1 MKLKDDL
8 PPATYDEAIKSQG
21 EDLPP
26 ATYDEA
32 IRQEEPPPNTYD
44 EALKSSVV
52 NISDFINNGHPLPPP
67 PLPKDAAVDAVKSQV
82 QAVLNPNIPFS
93 INDALNAR
101 PWVEKNI
108 TGPAMRYVAPVGTE
122 LRNTDIMPEDQ
133 DVLGRTVME
142 TVNSMIPMS
151 PLEAAG
157 YVVSPPATE
166 AGIKGGLLALSKVA
180 PKTALKMVSPII
192 NLGDVDALFSQIKK
206 SVEAKTGF
214 NIPDAT
220 WAPLQDD
227 MARAILKRK
236 MGVSLKQVPLN
247 EPIPAESV
255 VPVQIEGPTSPAGG
269 PIPSQVPVLEGPA
282 PLTIPEVAPGAFPAG
297 PVPVE
302 PPTFDGMALAMRIK
316 QAIGLNP
323 VDALTPEKLQYAYEE
338 GTLPQDLAEKIGLPV
353 AVQQGELS
361 RAKEA
366 AAQRAD
372 IEKAAQA
379 DLEQQAVTAHADAVL
394 GQVAADGE
402 HAIAQQTRAQELLVP
417 EEITGK
423 PIADMSE
430 DEFAALARQAMPEA
444 GGDVIQESYDTAVA
458 DAQDMNLSDGRPVVG
473 TPAELPVDHEF
484 DHLGDEGLDPVVKM
498 DYEAAQAE
506 APGLTEAQ
514 HRSMV
519 KDAID
524 AYAIQPEDVQIKD
537 LKDYALKK
545 EADESNAAFAQAQ
558 NADQLATKGHATP
571 ILNMLWRRKLG
582 RNALKGGDLDASALR
597 GYFTDKGGMTVQQAT
612 ENAYEMGWI
621 PENDEGLFREALDAE
636 IMKRDG
642 LRVRAPDVE
651 YRPASFV
658 GNQEDLFDISGN
670 VNPVAVPTNA
680 PYETAQPI
688 PKQKSVEAKG
698 TEGIS
703 DVGDQLWYNKRN
715 ILARKMGWED
725 IKDLNPTLKIK
736 EAVKTKI
743 WPRPDYEE
751 LVAGGMNKLTAYA
764 VKQVYD
770 SISSKPDVYGSP
782 KDEDIK
788 RYIEE
793 INRVKDIVWEWAKNP
808 EAQKEFISTVATGAE
823 KARTN
828 PFSMHIY
835 RGLID
840 KAYPVGPSG
849 IRFEDKSQLSDVRA
863 IGAKISGAMQISI
876 DDMVK
881 ATKEIISGWP
891 VPKESWER
899 RFIIHKQDAG
909 EKVYKNH
916 QNVTLTEDEYFITG
930 TGAKRHRILAG
941 GFKSYDEAVTKAK
954 ELSATEKKKGVVE
967 ESLNINDVR
976 RTGPQRRPAGLD
988 VKPEDLMR
996 EFGFRGVNYGNW
1008 VKQGERQLFTN
1019 HAYDSLLDLAEI
1031 LSVPAKAL
1039 SLNGMVGIAFG
1050 AQGTGA
1056 YAAHFVPGVNEI
1068 NLTKTMGAGSLAH
1081 EWAHALDHYFAV
1093 QAGEKYAKSA
1103 VPFTSDLLITESKLR
1118 PEIKELFSKIVEA
1131 MTRRKETQAE
1141 ADAFLKSY
1149 NEKNL
1154 KGLSSWLSS
1163 LRGDLERTLQY
1174 DKKDP
1179 AKALSDF
1186 DLLANRIKSG
1196 DLGEGFE
1203 NIGSNRDKMTQMM
1216 GSVHQSIGELRRL
1229 YKDFAGR
1236 VPSIDTIKA
1245 IDAWA
1250 GMLSSGLK
1258 KPVAVPSTVSS
1269 NFKRAAI
1276 SLDQEKGGER
1286 YWSTNHEMFARAFQ
1300 SYVLDKLA
1308 EKLNINDF
1316 LTRPQIDMTE
1326 MGATFPYPKD
1336 AERKDIVSAFNRLV
1350 SGIKTKTTDK
1360 GISLFSPGHVYQP
1373 GEMLATEGDSIPGG
1387 IEVAGHQA
1395 VADVKKVRSIGQAH
1409 DLRLDPAVRQIN
1421 KRLMEKQ
1428 FASVVGLK
1436 IETIQD
1442 SAEITAFTRHPF
1454 IEHFSL
1460 VKLKDGKIKGSL
1472 VLTSGKVG
1480 YVDPNE
1486 AKIQAFLATDCDE
1499 FYAAHGHPSGDS
1511 TPSAEDIASTK
1522 AMAADSRF
1530 KGHVVHNHKTYTAIM
1545 PDGTAIA
1552 QDYRGE
1558 KQSFRTD
1565 MAKMTTSP
1573 AVVGWVQSV
1582 ALGDSLGIMFTDSQL
1597 QVMSFDQVDPRSDYN
1612 AYIKRHAKGYGSTG
1626 VFLVAGDA
1634 AHARMA
1640 PRRFSGNYHDYL
1652 VLSDDGTY
1660 RSAALGHLSG
1670 FKVSPFTSMGFQDP
1684 EGHFEA
1690 LKVAETAADYN
1701 PDDYNKVTGRW
1712 KPGMALTLKSRLVSA
1727 VFRDGLPRGTA
1738 GTLVSVNPATGVMRV
1753 DFGGHIVRATP
1764 NMFKETWREPGAPQP
1779 GQKPLSLPTTLKG
1792 FDSILPEVKE
1802 ALGGNYDV
1810 NTHESALAEARAIIA
1825 KDPIKALGLVYAA
1838 GDSVVATSV
1847 TQAVTSLMIIK
1858 LQNEDNIPEV
1868 IKICDHLAKVVKGS
1882 GQVVEFVKAIRQLGP
1897 DGIISY
1903 AKQKIGLALAAGKWG
1918 KLIEKLN
1925 ALTLEQDRVD
1935 FCKKHGMPYL
1945 SVEKCTELRNTAI
1958 EIAKMPEGYDKNL
1971 STAENLRKITE
1982 AIPKTLGDKIA
1993 AIQRLSQLLAAK
2005 TLDRNIIGNMMFTG
2019 LDNFNQVVFTV
2030 PIDKAMH
2037 IVFGTPRTQALPD
2050 WAAWKMGAK
2059 EGAVQGWKESMA
2071 GVDLS
2076 SMHNKYDL
2084 PDGFTFQNPFLRFCE
2099 KALNVGL
2106 RASDKINY
2114 TAQRYN
2120 VLSQLMKL
2128 EKLNGRVT
2136 KFPTPEMLQR
2146 AHDESLCITFND
2158 PNTLRSVTTKLKK
2171 VLNLGRKWGLG
2182 NQVINYPGTP
2192 ASLIMRSIEYS
2203 PFNLA
2208 TTVKIF
2214 IDAGRGK
2221 GWDQERFS
2229 KNLSRMLT
2237 GGIFLIGSSFVL
2249 ASVGLMTGRKK
2260 NKKAVAATLRVEGLK
2275 DYQTNI
2281 TGMMRFLSSGFRPE
2295 AAVWQKG
2302 DTLYT
2307 YDWAQPMA
2315 PLIAMGANIAE
2326 STKSSEGFVETG
2338 VNALVSGVDTLMQQ
2352 PLLQGIEQL
2361 FSNSKLI
2368 IAGQEVEG
2376 NAFLIGVL
2384 KTLKDVPA
2392 SFMPQALNEV
2402 RQLVD
2407 NVSRNTNDPDLV
2419 VEFVY
2424 SVKNKVPWMSKSLVK
2439 NVDVLGQVRKVYQ
2452 DEGNSVFNV
2461 IFNPGFVSKYHPT
2474 PTTKMVLDIW
2484 ARSGYTI
2491 QIPRVAPLS
2500 ITIKGMKRPLSN
2512 IEQREFQH
2520 TIGYLT
2526 ARKFDQLASDPDF
2539 NAKSDKEKAD
2549 YLEGY
2554 LKYVYDLAKYRDLGV
2569 RE

>member
-1 MKLKDDL
+1 MADKL
-8 PPATYDEAIKSQG
+8 PPF
-21 EDLPP
+21 EDTLPVDDIPPFDASLP
-26 ATYDEA
+26 AD
-32 IRQEEPPPNTYD
+32 EPPPFEQTD
-44 EALKSSVV
+44 PAPIK
-52 NISDFINNGHPLPPP
+52 IADFINNGHPLPPP
-67 PLPKDAAVDAVKSQV
+67 PIEKYTPEQLAKIPHTVTSPADAVMSAVEAQIQAVNPIKNEADLAAAKKIIYDPANPPFKNMADLGAVARAKTDAESLKAQGVDVPQFPPEYDKALHDWTMSNFEGLVMFPAAMGAALQGLRWYAANYTLPGAARAAVRAISDNLKTKGISPENADAMAK
-82 QAVLNPNIPFS
+82 AGLKKAI
-93 INDALNAR
+93 
-101 PWVEKNI
+101 
-108 TGPAMRYVAPVGTE
+108 
-122 LRNTDIMPEDQ
+122 Q
-133 DVLGRTVME
+133 DGI
-142 TVNSMIPMS
+142 VNSEGTPGDPTIKPSDLVNVRKAAEKGYLPVTSDPVQTIPS
-151 PLEAAG
+151 
-157 YVVSPPATE
+157 
-166 AGIKGGLLALSKVA
+166 
-180 PKTALKMVSPII
+180 
-192 NLGDVDALFSQIKK
+192 
-206 SVEAKTGF
+206 
-214 NIPDAT
+214 
-220 WAPLQDD
+220 
-227 MARAILKRK
+227 
-236 MGVSLKQVPLN
+236 
-247 EPIPAESV
+247 
-255 VPVQIEGPTSPAGG
+255 QIEGPIAPTGG
-269 PIPSQVPVLEGPA
+269 PIPSQVPISEGPS
-282 PLTIPEVAPGAFPAG
+282 PITTPEVAPGAFPAG

-323 VDALTPEKLQYAYEE
+323 LDALTPEKLQYAYDE
-338 GTLPQDLAEKIGLPV
+338 GTLPQDLAEKIGLPA

-394 GQVAADGE
+394 RQVSADGE
-402 HAIAQQTRAQELLVP
+402 HAIAQATRAQELLVP

-430 DEFAALARQAMPEA
+430 EEFAALARQAMPEA
-444 GGDVIQESYDTAVA
+444 GGEVIQDAYDTAIA

-498 DYEAAQAE
+498 DYEAAQSE

-545 EADESNAAFAQAQ
+545 ESDESNAAFAHAQ
-558 NADQLATKGHATP
+558 TADQLSTKGHATP
-571 ILNMLWRRKLG
+571 ILNMLWRRKFNKG
-582 RNALKGGDLDASALR
+582 NALKGGDLDASALR

-621 PENDEGLFREALDAE
+621 PENDEGLFREALDSE

-642 LRVRAPDVE
+642 LGVREKGAE
-651 YRPASFV
+651 YRPEV
-658 GNQEDLFDISGN
+658 K
-670 VNPVAVPTNA
+670 PTF
-680 PYETAQPI
+680 YSKLAQVI
-688 PKQKSVEAKG
+688 EAKMG
-698 TEGIS
+698 GS
-703 DVGDQLWYNKRN
+703 APADQIRGLVASAGVKQDELDWYNLDGFLKDN
-715 ILARKMGWED
+715 PKPTKAQVLDYLAANSLE
-725 IKDLNPTLKIK
+725 IK
-736 EAVKTKI
+736 EVVKGGPSGTGG
-743 WPRPDYEE
+743 WVVQNPNG
-751 LVAGGMNKLTAYA
+751 VAMERTAYA
-764 VKQVYD
+764 SKEDAEEAARNYQEGWNRTRGAD
-770 SISSKPDVYGSP
+770 SGSFKVVETDLKTEITPTKFEKYVLPGGENYREVLFTLPGKDKPLQTTPSYEEWKSLQEMPDPMADPLEMMGDAPAVDVSRERYEREKRPMETVERKAWEENQYKSLHWSEPNVISHLRLNDRTIDG
-782 KDEDIK
+782 K
-788 RYIEE
+788 RTLFIEE
-793 INRVKDIVWEWAKNP
+793 VQSDIHQKGREVGYAVKDLP
-808 EAQKEFISTVATGAE
+808 EGWSYKESPSAGGFYVHDTKGEVQAFGNTKKEALEDYLRTTNATGAVPNFPLKKTWPE
-823 KARTN
+823 FVMK
-828 PFSMHIY
+828 
-835 RGLID
+835 
-840 KAYPVGPSG
+840 
-849 IRFEDKSQLSDVRA
+849 RA
-863 IGAKISGAMQISI
+863 IRMAAEQGYDAVAWTNGAQQAERYDLSKQVDSIAYNESTGLLTAWKNGARIM
-876 DDMVK
+876 
-881 ATKEIISGWP
+881 
-891 VPKESWER
+891 
-899 RFIIHKQDAG
+899 
-909 EKVYKNH
+909 
-916 QNVTLTEDEYFITG
+916 DEN
-930 TGAKRHRILAG
+930 A
-941 GFKSYDEAVTKAK
+941 
-954 ELSATEKKKGVVE
+954 
-967 ESLNINDVR
+967 
-976 RTGPQRRPAGLD
+976 
-988 VKPEDLMR
+988 KPEDLPGIIGKDAAKKLTESTVNKKGVKEISGTDLKVGGEGMKTFYDQMLPSFVNKFTKKWGGKVEDVSMAIKPVLKDARFNLPR
-996 EFGFRGVNYGNW
+996 EVSDRIDRDIELEALQKGFTEEKNLDDYMEFVE
-1008 VKQGERQLFTN
+1008 GERQDRYRAWGEAHL
-1019 HAYDSLLDLAEI
+1019 ADSVTET
-1031 LSVPAKAL
+1031 VH
-1039 SLNGMVGIAFG
+1039 SL
-1050 AQGTGA
+1050 T
-1056 YAAHFVPGVNEI
+1056 
-1068 NLTKTMGAGSLAH
+1068 
-1081 EWAHALDHYFAV
+1081 
-1093 QAGEKYAKSA
+1093 
-1103 VPFTSDLLITESKLR
+1103 IT
-1118 PEIKELFSKIVEA
+1118 P
-1131 MTRRKETQAE
+1131 
-1141 ADAFLKSY
+1141 
-1149 NEKNL
+1149 
-1154 KGLSSWLSS
+1154 
-1163 LRGDLERTLQY
+1163 
-1174 DKKDP
+1174 
-1179 AKALSDF
+1179 
-1186 DLLANRIKSG
+1186 
-1196 DLGEGFE
+1196 
-1203 NIGSNRDKMTQMM
+1203 
-1216 GSVHQSIGELRRL
+1216 ELRR
-1229 YKDFAGR
+1229 
-1236 VPSIDTIKA
+1236 
-1245 IDAWA
+1245 
-1250 GMLSSGLK
+1250 
-1258 KPVAVPSTVSS
+1258 
-1269 NFKRAAI
+1269 AA
-1276 SLDQEKGGER
+1276 
-1286 YWSTNHEMFARAFQ
+1286 
-1300 SYVLDKLA
+1300 
-1308 EKLNINDF
+1308 
-1316 LTRPQIDMTE
+1316 MTE
-1326 MGATFPYPKD
+1326 GF
-1336 AERKDIVSAFNRLV
+1336 
-1350 SGIKTKTTDK
+1350 
-1360 GISLFSPGHVYQP
+1360 SLFSPGHVYQP

-1460 VKLKDGKIKGSL
+1460 VKLKDGEIKGSL

-1480 YVDPNE
+1480 YVDLNE
-1486 AKIQAFLATDCDE
+1486 PKIQAFLATDCDA
-1499 FYAAHGHPSGDS
+1499 FYAAHGHPSGNS

-1565 MAKMTTSP
+1565 MTKMTTSP

-1640 PRRFSGNYHDYL
+1640 PRRFAGNYHDYL

-1660 RSAALGHLSG
+1660 RSAALGYLDG
-1670 FKVSPFTSMGFQDP
+1670 FKVSPYTSMGFRAP

-1690 LKVAETAADYN
+1690 LKVSETAADYN

-1727 VFRDGLPRGTA
+1727 VFRDGLPRGSA

-1792 FDSILPEVKE
+1792 FDSILPEVKK

-1810 NTHESALAEARAIIA
+1810 NTHESSLAEARVIIA

-1858 LQNEDNIPEV
+1858 LQNEGNIPEV
-1868 IKICDHLAKVVKGS
+1868 IKICDHLAKVAKGS

-1925 ALTLEQDRVD
+1925 ALTLDQDRVD

-1993 AIQRLSQLLAAK
+1993 SIQRLSQLLAAK

-2019 LDNFNQVVFTV
+2019 LDNFNQVIFAV

-2146 AHDESLCITFND
+2146 ANDESLWITFND
-2158 PNTLRSVTTKLKK
+2158 PNTLRCVTTKLKK

-2192 ASLIMRSIEYS
+2192 SSLIMRSIEYS
-2203 PFNLA
+2203 PFNLV

-2275 DYQTNI
+2275 DYQINI

-2295 AAVWQKG
+2295 AAIWQKG

-2307 YDWAQPMA
+2307 YDWAQPIA

-2326 STKSSEGFVETG
+2326 STKSREGFVETG

-2500 ITIKGMKRPLSN
+2500 ITVKGMKRPLSN

-2549 YLEGY
+2549 YLERY
-2554 LKYVYDLAKYRDLGV
+2554 LKYVYDFAKYSDLGV